1 MVILEIRIR
10 TRAGLE
16 ELEIERINKI
26 RRLKL
31 CPYFLM
37 KIRQTINTFKIR

>member
-16 ELEIERINKI
+16 ELEIERTNKI
-26 RRLKL
+26 RKLKL
-31 CPYFLM
+31 CLYFLM
-37 KIRQTINTFKIR
+37 KISQTINTII

>member
-16 ELEIERINKI
+16 ELEIERTNEI
-26 RRLKL
+26 RKLKL

-37 KIRQTINTFKIR
+37 KISQTINTII